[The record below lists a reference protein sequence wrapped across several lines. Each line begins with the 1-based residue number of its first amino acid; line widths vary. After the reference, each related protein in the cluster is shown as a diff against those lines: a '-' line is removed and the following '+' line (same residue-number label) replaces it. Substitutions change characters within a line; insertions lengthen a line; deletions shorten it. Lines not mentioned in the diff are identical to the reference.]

1 MTGSVYFHRDPD
13 KLFPK
18 VLAPE
23 LSHKER
29 RVMAA
34 QLKRMKRGRTTTGP
48 NMPMIFAINRFG
60 DYGQAEAF
68 VREVMLK

>member
-1 MTGSVYFHRDPD
+1 MTGSAYFHRNPE

-18 VLAPE
+18 VIARE
-23 LSHKER
+23 FNHKER

-60 DYGQAEAF
+60 DHRQAEAF